1 MEIPLKPAFAG
12 MVSGEFL
19 GRLGIVAFFTPVA
32 VSKARALYLLLAGS
46 DVFDV
51 WLDVLFNVTTLVFAM
66 LIVVLTVRRHV
77 PIARSRGVWP
87 VLVGF
92 LGSYSM
98 MALAFINPGSP
109 PAAVREAGIAIT
121 IAGIAASVFVL
132 AVLGRSFSITAEAR
146 DLVTSGPY
154 SVVRHP
160 LYLTEGIASLGVAIS
175 VFRPAGFL
183 IFFISL
189 VFQFARMRLEEQ
201 VLRETFP
208 AYDAYARS
216 TPMVIPRL
224 TAKSQP

>member
-1 MEIPLKPAFAG
+1 VEIPLKPAAAG
-12 MVSGEFL
+12 LVSGEFL
-19 GRLGIVAFFTPVA
+19 GRLGIIAFFTPVA
-32 VSKARALYLLLAGS
+32 ASKARALYILLAGR

-51 WLDVLFNVTTLVFAM
+51 WLDVLFNATTLVFAM

-77 PIARSRGVWP
+77 PVARSRGVWP
-87 VLVGF
+87 VVAGF

-98 MALAFINPGSP
+98 MALAFINPGLP
-109 PAAVREAGIAIT
+109 PAAVRQTGIAIT
-121 IAGIAASVFVL
+121 ISGIVASVFVL

-154 SVVRHP
+154 AVVRHP

-175 VFRPAGFL
+175 VFTPAGFL
-183 IFFISL
+183 IFAASL
-189 VFQFARMRLEEQ
+189 AFQFVRMRLEEQ

-208 AYDAYARS
+208 TYDAYARS

-224 TAKSQP
+224 KMRFQP